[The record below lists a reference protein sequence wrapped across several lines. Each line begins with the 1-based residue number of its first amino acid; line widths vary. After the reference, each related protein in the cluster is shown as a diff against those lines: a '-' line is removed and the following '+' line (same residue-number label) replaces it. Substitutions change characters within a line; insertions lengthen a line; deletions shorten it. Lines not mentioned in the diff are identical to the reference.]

1 GDSGGPLGCDGK
13 AHGIISH
20 GSGDWSTPSVF
31 TRLSKY
37 VCWIKKT
44 LQKMKP

>member
-20 GSGDWSTPSVF
+20 GSGDWLTPSVF

-37 VCWIKKT
+37 MCWIKKT